1 MALWPPRR
9 RRPCKTKLKNQK
21 NFCSKLYKRE
31 RLKFYS
37 DLYLNKITDNKLF
50 WKTIKPLLSD
60 KCLESSAISL
70 VDNNNVISEDS
81 ELANTFNSYLEKT
94 VIELGI
100 KESFD
105 MNLDS
110 RFLDNVDIAINKY
123 KNHPSIKM
131 VNENVSFES
140 KFNFKDHCQLKISK
154 KAGMLVNI
162 PAKELKES

>member
-1 MALWPPRR
+1 M
-9 RRPCKTKLKNQK
+9 
-21 NFCSKLYKRE
+21 
-31 RLKFYS
+31 
-37 DLYLNKITDNKLF
+37 
-50 WKTIKPLLSD
+50 
-60 KCLESSAISL
+60 
-70 VDNNNVISEDS
+70 
-81 ELANTFNSYLEKT
+81 EKT

-105 MNLDS
+105 TNLDS

-131 VNENVSFES
+131 INENVSFES
-140 KFNFKDHCQLKISK
+140 KFNFKDHYQLKISK